1 MRTREQEVEPLV
13 NLSELTEI
21 ELIVLKRLRE
31 ITGGEHR
38 SLSRGGGFDFV
49 GLRDWQPGDR
59 ASAIDWPQSSLTNF
73 SPMQV
78 REFEQPSTVQVVVVA
93 DQSRSTRCGVG
104 GVPIAAAVARA
115 IGTIGMSAVF
125 FQDSFGLITFNDGF
139 EQLAAVR
146 PRIGKGQVIHCL
158 DAYQHERG
166 LVDMKSAGSLSMSLA
181 GFMRK
186 TTLVPVV
193 TDGLFDNPAD
203 VLHELELLNS
213 THDVFVVLID
223 SAFAF
228 EMPPVSAGWV
238 RAFDIETG
246 RSRTF
251 ARGALRQLAARV
263 RAWQDTVERMA
274 RQANLDVLRLGLDEV
289 QSAAALVEF
298 IAERRLRKS

>member
-13 NLSELTEI
+13 NLSEITEI
-21 ELIVLKRLRE
+21 ELIVLRRLRE
-31 ITGGEHR
+31 VTAGEHR
-38 SLSRGGGFDFV
+38 SLSHGGGFDFV
-49 GLRDWQPGDR
+49 GLRDWEPGDR
-59 ASAIDWPQSSLTNF
+59 ASTIDWAQSSLTNF

-78 REFEQPSTVQVVVVA
+78 RDFEQPSTVQVVVVA
-93 DQSRSTRCGVG
+93 DQSASTRCGVD

-125 FQDSFGLITFNDGF
+125 FQDSFGLITFNQGF
-139 EQLAAVR
+139 ERLAAIR

-166 LVDMKSAGSLSMSLA
+166 LVDVKSAGSLSMSLA
-181 GFMRK
+181 GFMGK
-186 TTLVPVV
+186 TTLGPVV
-193 TDGLFDNPAD
+193 TDGLFDNP
-203 VLHELELLNS
+203 VEMLHELELLDS

-238 RAFDIETG
+238 RAFDVETG
-246 RSRTF
+246 RARTLSRSTF
-251 ARGALRQLAARV
+251 GHLAARV
-263 RAWQDTVERMA
+263 RAWQDTFERLA
-274 RQANLDVLRLGLDEV
+274 RQADLDVLRLGIDEV
-289 QSAAALVEF
+289 QSAAALIEF